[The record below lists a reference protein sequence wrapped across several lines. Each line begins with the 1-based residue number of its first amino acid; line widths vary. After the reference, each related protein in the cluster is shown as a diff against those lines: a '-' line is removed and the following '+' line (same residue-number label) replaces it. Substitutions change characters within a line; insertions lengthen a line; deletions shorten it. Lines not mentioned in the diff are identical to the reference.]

1 MQQDRIKAESSSL
14 EYYYSLNGDTP
25 LVCFHGYG
33 ENADSFTF
41 LEKALPAGY
50 SLFAINLPFHGN
62 TEWNEK
68 SNFSP
73 AILTEI
79 TSLILRKHF
88 YTHYP
93 SGKKM
98 ILAGYSLGG
107 RIALSIYEQIPEKV
121 QKLVLLAPD
130 GLKMNFWYW
139 LATPTRFGNWLFKQT
154 MENPSWFF
162 GLINTGRKLGLVNN
176 SIFRF
181 VQFYIKDAGI
191 RRLLYQRWTVLRN
204 CRPDIKNI
212 KRLIQEKQTQV
223 RLIYG
228 RHDRII
234 QTSIGERFIKG
245 IETHSQLVIIHAGH
259 HVLHEKHVKEIL
271 PALLQ

>member
-1 MQQDRIKAESSSL
+1 MQQDRITAETSSL

-33 ENADSFTF
+33 EEARSFAF

-68 SNFSP
+68 NSLSP
-73 AILTEI
+73 AVLTEI
-79 TSLILRKHF
+79 ISLILRKHF
-88 YTHYP
+88 YSSYP

-107 RIALSIYEQIPEKV
+107 RIALSIYEQVPEKV

-139 LATPTRFGNWLFKQT
+139 LATQTRFGNWFFKIT
-154 MENPSWFF
+154 MENPAWFF
-162 GLINTGRKLGLVNN
+162 GLIKTGRKLGLVNN
-176 SIFRF
+176 SIYKF
-181 VQFYIKDAGI
+181 VQYYIKDAGI

-204 CRPDIKNI
+204 CRPDIKKI
-212 KRLIQEKQTQV
+212 KQLIRNQQTQV
-223 RLIYG
+223 RLVYG
-228 RHDRII
+228 LHDRII
-234 QTSIGERFIKG
+234 RTSIGKRFIKG
-245 IETHSQLVIIHAGH
+245 IEPQSQLVIIHAGH
-259 HVLHEKHVKEIL
+259 HVLHEIHVKEIL
-271 PALLQ
+271 PALLH